1 MFLSILDNL
10 EVNDVIVM
18 LEDNLT
24 LISLYMTIN
33 IKSV

>member
-18 LEDNLT
+18 LENKLT